1 MVFRISK
8 FYVLSQH
15 FLGYCCIS
23 RNRFYN
29 VHTFRQVVFIDKNFF
44 FCIFSNVNKSSHSVI
59 HAHFIQIVFWLYYEV
74 LVIFIDQNSIFAWI
88 ICCKCYQR
96 FVNYFEPI
104 FILSGIG
111 IKSIRCF
118 WNIKWLTQIFMLDV
132 NCLSCIKNSFT
143 IC

>member
-1 MVFRISK
+1 MC
-8 FYVLSQH
+8 YLNT
-15 FLGYCCIS
+15 FLVI
-23 RNRFYN
+23 
-29 VHTFRQVVFIDKNFF
+29 VVFLEIAFIMYIPSGKLFLLIRTSF

-59 HAHFIQIVFWLYYEV
+59 HAHFIQIVFWFYYEI

-88 ICCKCYQR
+88 ICCKFYQR

-118 WNIKWLTQIFMLDV
+118 WNIKWLTQIFILDV

>member
-1 MVFRISK
+1 MC
-8 FYVLSQH
+8 YLNT
-15 FLGYCCIS
+15 FLVI
-23 RNRFYN
+23 
-29 VHTFRQVVFIDKNFF
+29 VVFLEIAFIMYIPSGKLFLLIRTSF
-44 FCIFSNVNKSSHSVI
+44 FCIFGNVNKSSHSVI

-118 WNIKWLTQIFMLDV
+118 WNIKWLTQIFILDV